1 MDERPWRAVQHDLL
15 GTMRRVLLDE
25 YARQNAL
32 RPGAVHDPFDFRLT
46 RGETS
51 GAILG
56 VQYETA
62 EVAKAVVDNARH
74 FARERLAP
82 LPRLADRPLDAKP
95 STTNVLLSRYPTLPD
110 RG

>member
-1 MDERPWRAVQHDLL
+1 MLSKGVSQRFVTIPVKRLI
-15 GTMRRVLLDE
+15 
-25 YARQNAL
+25 
-32 RPGAVHDPFDFRLT
+32 HDPFDFRLT

-51 GAILG
+51 VAILR

-82 LPRLADRPLDAKP
+82 
-95 STTNVLLSRYPTLPD
+95 
-110 RG
+110 GGGG